1 MWVKAEEVRRAV
13 KSEIFT
19 GPLNKKTSVQ
29 MEFLFFTTVY
39 GLKSKRLF
47 EGIIKLKN

>member
-1 MWVKAEEVRRAV
+1 
-13 KSEIFT
+13 
-19 GPLNKKTSVQ
+19 

-47 EGIIKLKN
+47 EGIIQLKNEFFCDAALFILDSQRTGRHTDRFQSYN